1 MEKLYIALPS
11 ADKNAVLNTIVFMPK
26 DKETLNGMIQIC
38 HGMTEHMERYEDFAE
53 YFTAQG
59 YIVFGNDI
67 ISHGRSNTTKSC
79 ALYFDDWFDTVRDV
93 STVREYVHNMHPEL
107 PIYIIGFS
115 LGSFIVRSMND
126 LSPYRKEILI
136 GTGYQPNILLQVMR
150 KLISAKFKRSM
161 SVSSA
166 KIKKLAFDNYNKKF
180 KNCPDNYWL
189 LSDDSEREKYEKD
202 RWVNTKI
209 TPRFFCE
216 FLRGMEYT
224 SLKLKKPNNSIPT
237 LFISGEKDPVGD
249 FTKGVA
255 KVFKAYKKRNP
266 LTEIEYV
273 PHATHDVLHNNG
285 HSKNVFKDIE
295 KYINNEREYQD
306 ETVDSSWR
314 KQYC

>member
-1 MEKLYIALPS
+1 MEKLYVALPS

-26 DKETLNGMIQIC
+26 DKETLSGIIQIC

-67 ISHGRSNTTKSC
+67 ISHGRSSTTKSC

-93 STVREYVHNMHPEL
+93 NTVREYVHNMYPRL

-115 LGSFIVRSMND
+115 LGSFIVRSMDD
-126 LSPYRKEILI
+126 LSPYKKEILI
-136 GTGYQPNILLQVMR
+136 GTGYQSDTLLHVMR
-150 KLISAKFKRSM
+150 KLISIKFKRSM
-161 SVSSA
+161 SVASA
-166 KIKKLAFDNYNKKF
+166 EVKKLAFDSYNNQF

-189 LSDDSEREKYEKD
+189 LSDDSERERYEKD
-202 RWVNTKI
+202 SLVNTRM
-209 TPRFFCE
+209 TPKFFCE

-224 SLKLKKPNNSIPT
+224 SLKLKNPNNSIPT

-249 FTKGVA
+249 FTKGVN
-255 KVFKAYKKRNP
+255 KVFKEYKKNNP
-266 LTEIEYV
+266 LTEIEYIA
-273 PHATHDVLHNNG
+273 HATHDILHNNG
-285 HSKNVFKDIE
+285 RSKNVFKDIE
-295 KYINNEREYQD
+295 KYINNESEYQD
-306 ETVDSSWR
+306 ETVDSWR